1 MNSIALCKTKRVKV
15 NIQNWFD
22 GEDLENVNTRGKLFK
37 KLKKSRLDIDKE
49 LEKKQ
54 NTIHYN

>member
-49 LEKKQ
+49 L
-54 NTIHYN
+54 